1 MEQTYLIPFLITL
14 FAGLSTALG
23 GLVVFF
29 GNTEKLNWLSFTMS
43 FAAGVMLYVSF
54 VEILPE
60 SYLEF
65 KHFNDQNTALLYV
78 TGFFIFGALFAIFT
92 DKLLPE
98 QKINNQVNKSITSK
112 NKKIYRSGILIALTM
127 ALHNFP
133 EGIVTFIG
141 SVNDLSFGLVI
152 GLAIALHN
160 IPEGMAISVPIYHA
174 TGSKKKAF
182 LYSALSGFT
191 EPLGALFCYFVIN
204 SYLDDFLTAAIMSIV
219 SGIMIFI
226 SIFVLMPLSFEYK
239 DKYEHILGLVIGM
252 VVIGISIY
260 LM

>member
-1 MEQTYLIPFLITL
+1 MEQTYLMPFLITL

-65 KHFNDQNTALLYV
+65 KHNNDQNTALLYV
-78 TGFFIFGALFAIFT
+78 LGFFVFGTLFAIFT

-98 QKINNQVNKSITSK
+98 QKINSQVNKSITSK
-112 NKKIYRSGILIALTM
+112 NNKIYRSGILIALTM

-141 SVNDLSFGLVI
+141 SVNDISFGLVI

-204 SYLDDFLTAAIMSIV
+204 SYLDDFLTAAVMSIV

>member
-65 KHFNDQNTALLYV
+65 KHNNDQNTALLYV
-78 TGFFIFGALFAIFT
+78 LGFFVFGTLFAIFT

-98 QKINNQVNKSITSK
+98 QKINSQVNKSINSK
-112 NKKIYRSGILIALTM
+112 NNKIYRSGILIALTM

-141 SVNDLSFGLVI
+141 SVNDISFGLVI

-204 SYLDDFLTAAIMSIV
+204 SYLDDFLTAAVMSIV

>member
-14 FAGLSTALG
+14 FAGLSTAIG

-65 KHFNDQNTALLYV
+65 KHTKNQNTALLYV
-78 TGFFIFGALFAIFT
+78 IGFFSFGALFAIFT

-141 SVNDLSFGLVI
+141 SINDLSFGLVI

-174 TGSKKKAF
+174 SGSKKKAF
-182 LYSALSGFT
+182 FYSALSGFT

-204 SYLDDFLTAAIMSIV
+204 SYLDDFVTAAVMSIV

-239 DKYEHILGLVIGM
+239 EKYEHVFGLFIGM
-252 VVIGISIY
+252 VIIGISIY

>member
-14 FAGLSTALG
+14 FAGLSTTIGA
-23 GLVVFF
+23 LVVFF
-29 GNTEKLNWLSFTMS
+29 VNTEKLNWLSFTMS

-65 KHFNDQNTALLYV
+65 KHTKNQNTALIYV
-78 TGFFIFGALFAIFT
+78 IGFFVFGALFAIFT

-98 QKINNQVNKSITSK
+98 QKINNQVNKNITSK

-141 SVNDLSFGLVI
+141 SINDLSFGLVI

-174 TGSKKKAF
+174 SGSKKKAF
-182 LYSALSGFT
+182 FYSALSGFT

-204 SYLDDFLTAAIMSIV
+204 SYLDDFVTAAVMSIV

-239 DKYEHILGLVIGM
+239 DKYEHVFGLFIGM
-252 VVIGISIY
+252 VIIGISIY

>member
-1 MEQTYLIPFLITL
+1 
-14 FAGLSTALG
+14 
-23 GLVVFF
+23 
-29 GNTEKLNWLSFTMS
+29 MS
-43 FAAGVMLYVSF
+43 FADGVMLYVSF

-65 KHFNDQNTALLYV
+65 KHTKNQNTALLYV
-78 TGFFIFGALFAIFT
+78 IGFFVFGALFAIFT

-141 SVNDLSFGLVI
+141 STNDLSFGLVI

-160 IPEGMAISVPIYHA
+160 IPEGMAISVPIYHVS
-174 TGSKKKAF
+174 GSKKAF
-182 LYSALSGFT
+182 FYSALSGFT

-204 SYLDDFLTAAIMSIV
+204 LLFDDFVTAAVMSIKWNYD
-219 SGIMIFI
+219 IYI
-226 SIFVLMPLSFEYK
+226 
-239 DKYEHILGLVIGM
+239 HICFNAFKL
-252 VVIGISIY
+252 
-260 LM
+260 

>member
-65 KHFNDQNTALLYV
+65 KHTNGQNTALLYV
-78 TGFFIFGALFAIFT
+78 LGFFVFGTLFAIFT

-98 QKINNQVNKSITSK
+98 QKINSQVNKSITSK
-112 NKKIYRSGILIALTM
+112 NNKIYRSGILIALTM

-141 SVNDLSFGLVI
+141 SVNDISFGLVI

-191 EPLGALFCYFVIN
+191 EPFGALFCYFVIN
-204 SYLDDFLTAAIMSIV
+204 SYLDDFLTAAVMSIV

-252 VVIGISIY
+252 FVIGISIY

>member
-1 MEQTYLIPFLITL
+1 MEQTYLMPFLITL

-65 KHFNDQNTALLYV
+65 KHNNDQNTALLYV
-78 TGFFIFGALFAIFT
+78 LGFFVFGTLFAIFT

-98 QKINNQVNKSITSK
+98 QKINSQVNKSITSK
-112 NKKIYRSGILIALTM
+112 NNKIYRSGILIALTM

-141 SVNDLSFGLVI
+141 SVNDISFGLVI

-204 SYLDDFLTAAIMSIV
+204 SYLDDFLTAAVMSIV

-252 VVIGISIY
+252 FVIGISIY

>member
-1 MEQTYLIPFLITL
+1 MEQTYLMPFLITL

-65 KHFNDQNTALLYV
+65 KHNNDQNTALLYV
-78 TGFFIFGALFAIFT
+78 LGFFVFGTLFAIFT
-92 DKLLPE
+92 DKFLPE
-98 QKINNQVNKSITSK
+98 QKINSQVNKSITSK
-112 NKKIYRSGILIALTM
+112 NNKIYRSGILIALTM

-141 SVNDLSFGLVI
+141 SVNDISFGLVI

-204 SYLDDFLTAAIMSIV
+204 SYLDDFLTAAVMSIV

-226 SIFVLMPLSFEYK
+226 SIFVLIPLSFEYK

-252 VVIGISIY
+252 FVIGISIY

>member
-65 KHFNDQNTALLYV
+65 KHNNDQNTALLYV
-78 TGFFIFGALFAIFT
+78 LGFFVFGTLFAIFT

-98 QKINNQVNKSITSK
+98 QKINSQVNKSITSK
-112 NKKIYRSGILIALTM
+112 NNKIYRSGILIALTM

-141 SVNDLSFGLVI
+141 SVNDISFGLVI

-204 SYLDDFLTAAIMSIV
+204 SYLDDFLTAAVMSIV

-252 VVIGISIY
+252 FVIGISIY

>member
-1 MEQTYLIPFLITL
+1 MEQSYLIPFLITL
-14 FAGLSTALG
+14 FAGLSTAIG
-23 GLVVFF
+23 GLIVFF

-43 FAAGVMLYVSF
+43 FAAGVMLYISF
-54 VEILPE
+54 LEILPE
-60 SYLEF
+60 SFLEF
-65 KHFNDQNTALLYV
+65 SHSYNKINALLYV
-78 TGFFIFGALFAIFT
+78 LGFFVIGVAFAIFT

-98 QKINNQVNKSITSK
+98 NKINNQLKKKFSSK
-112 NKKIYRSGILIALTM
+112 NTKIYRSGLLIALTM

-152 GLAIALHN
+152 GFAIALHN
-160 IPEGMAISVPIYHA
+160 IPEGMAISVPIYHS
-174 TGSKKKAF
+174 TGSKRKAF
-182 LYSALSGFT
+182 LYAALSGIT

-204 SYLDDFLTAAIMSIV
+204 SFLDDFVTASIMSIV

-226 SIFVLMPLSFEYK
+226 SFFVLLPLSFEYK
-239 DKYEHILGLVIGM
+239 QKLEHVIGLVTGM
-252 VVIGISIY
+252 IVIGVSIY

>member
-65 KHFNDQNTALLYV
+65 KHNNDQNTALLYV
-78 TGFFIFGALFAIFT
+78 LGFFVFGTLFAIFT

-98 QKINNQVNKSITSK
+98 QKINSQVNKSITSK
-112 NKKIYRSGILIALTM
+112 NNKIYRSGILIALTM

-141 SVNDLSFGLVI
+141 SVNDISFGLVI

-204 SYLDDFLTAAIMSIV
+204 SYLDDFLTAAVMSIV

>member
-65 KHFNDQNTALLYV
+65 KHTNDQNTALLYV
-78 TGFFIFGALFAIFT
+78 LGFFVFGTLFAIFT

-98 QKINNQVNKSITSK
+98 QKINSQVNKSITSK
-112 NKKIYRSGILIALTM
+112 NNKIYRSGILIALTM

-141 SVNDLSFGLVI
+141 SVNDISFGLVI

-204 SYLDDFLTAAIMSIV
+204 SYLDDFLTAAVMSIV

-226 SIFVLMPLSFEYK
+226 SIFVLMPLSFEYN

-252 VVIGISIY
+252 FVIGISIY